1 MKTILEVN
9 NINKKVGK
17 KSLLSN
23 ISFSI
28 NSSDIV
34 GLIGPNGAGKTTIMK
49 SILSLLKI
57 DSGEISI
64 NGQNINYT
72 SHHGLHEIGA
82 LIENPSLYPYLTGM
96 DHVRMYTHKRKNV
109 SKETM
114 HIINEL
120 NMGKFINLKVK
131 KYSLGMKQKMGILIA
146 LLNNPK
152 LVILD
157 EPMNGLDPKSNVEL
171 RNLILSLSKKGV
183 SFLISSHI
191 LSELE
196 IIVNRVVIINH
207 GKIINKSYVN
217 DLLSIGNTY
226 LNLKTSN
233 NSKSILLLN
242 NKDFKTT
249 TSEDGTFQ
257 IKLID
262 KHSIEQIFQLL
273 YRNNI
278 KIIDFYKSG
287 STLESSLLKAIYN

>member
-1 MKTILEVN
+1 
-9 NINKKVGK
+9 
-17 KSLLSN
+17 
-23 ISFSI
+23 
-28 NSSDIV
+28 
-34 GLIGPNGAGKTTIMK
+34 
-49 SILSLLKI
+49 
-57 DSGEISI
+57 
-64 NGQNINYT
+64 
-72 SHHGLHEIGA
+72 
-82 LIENPSLYPYLTGM
+82 
-96 DHVRMYTHKRKNV
+96 
-109 SKETM
+109 
-114 HIINEL
+114 
-120 NMGKFINLKVK
+120 MGKFINLKVK